1 MWTSLFIVLLR
12 HFVPPPPR
20 EDIICI
26 KLLNFQ
32 TMKYTKILIYSLISL
47 ILLIAGVIYFYNTNS
62 DTIETTSIQYSVI
75 NKYPH
80 STNSYTQGLF
90 FDGETLYE
98 STGSPSYLPQTESVL
113 GILDLA
119 TGKIDTKVKLDR
131 DIYFGEGSTILKDKI
146 YQLTY
151 KNQKGFV
158 YDAKTF
164 EQIQTFDFESRE
176 GWGLTNDGENLIMS
190 DGTDKITYLDPNN
203 FTSTRQFSVKY
214 QNNPQYSLNELEYV
228 GGYIYANI
236 YQTNKIVKINPANGE
251 ILGILDLSQLVNQLS
266 KENSNIAELNGIAYR
281 ASTETLFI
289 TGKLWP
295 HIYELK
301 LQN

>member
-1 MWTSLFIVLLR
+1 
-12 HFVPPPPR
+12 
-20 EDIICI
+20 
-26 KLLNFQ
+26 
-32 TMKYTKILIYSLISL
+32 MKYTKILIYSLISL

-75 NKYPH
+75 NKYTH

-90 FDGETLYE
+90 FDGDILYE

-113 GILDLA
+113 GILDLE

-131 DIYFGEGSTILKDKI
+131 YIYFGEGSTILNDKI

-158 YDAKTF
+158 YDVKTF
-164 EQIQTFDFESRE
+164 EQIQTFEFESRE

-190 DGTDKITYLDPNN
+190 DGTDKITYLEPNN
-203 FTSTRQFSVKY
+203 FTVKRQISAKY

-236 YQTNKIVKINPANGE
+236 YQTNIIVKINPANGG
-251 ILGILDLSQLVNQLS
+251 IVGILDLSQLVNQLS

>member
-1 MWTSLFIVLLR
+1 MSSNGRTLVSGTSNWGSS
-12 HFVPPPPR
+12 P
-20 EDIICI
+20 CI
-26 KLLNFQ
+26 R

-47 ILLIAGVIYFYNTNS
+47 SLLITGILYIYNTDS
-62 DTIETTSIQYSVI
+62 KSIEPTKIPFQII

-90 FDGETLYE
+90 FDGDTLYE

-113 GILDLA
+113 GILDLE

-164 EQIQTFDFESRE
+164 EQIQTFEFESKE
-176 GWGLTNDGENLIMS
+176 GWGLTNDSANLIMS
-190 DGTDKITYLDPNN
+190 DGTDKITYLDTDN
-203 FTSTRQFSVKY
+203 FTAIRQISVKY
-214 QNNPQYSLNELEYV
+214 QNSPQYNLNELEYV
-228 GGYIYANI
+228 AGYIYANI
-236 YQTNKIVKINPANGE
+236 YQTNKIVKINPDNGE
-251 ILGILDLSQLVNQLS
+251 ILGVLDLSDIVAQAREKS
-266 KENSNIAELNGIAYR
+266 SNIAELNGIAYR
-281 ASTETLFI
+281 ESTETFFI

-295 HIYELK
+295 YIYELK

>member
-1 MWTSLFIVLLR
+1 MRPQLL
-12 HFVPPPPR
+12 
-20 EDIICI
+20 IWISI
-26 KLLNFQ
+26 
-32 TMKYTKILIYSLISL
+32 ILIALGLWVYWKVDTES
-47 ILLIAGVIYFYNTNS
+47 NTI
-62 DTIETTSIQYSVI
+62 DYIQYSII

-80 STNSYTQGLF
+80 STNSYIQGLF
-90 FDGETLYE
+90 FDGDILYE
-98 STGSPSYLPQTESVL
+98 STGSPSYLTQTESVL

-158 YDAKTF
+158 YDVKTF
-164 EQIQTFDFESRE
+164 EQIQTFEFESRE
-176 GWGLTNDGENLIMS
+176 GWGLTNDGEKLIMS

-203 FTSTRQFSVKY
+203 FTSTRQISAKY
-214 QNNPQYSLNELEYV
+214 QNNPQYSLNELEYL

-236 YQTNKIVKINPANGE
+236 YQTNIIVKINPANGD
-251 ILGILDLSQLVNQLS
+251 IIGILDLGTLVNQLRI
-266 KENSNIAELNGIAYR
+266 ENPNIAELNGIAYR

>member
-1 MWTSLFIVLLR
+1 
-12 HFVPPPPR
+12 
-20 EDIICI
+20 
-26 KLLNFQ
+26 
-32 TMKYTKILIYSLISL
+32 MKYTKILIYSLISL

-75 NKYPH
+75 NKYTH

-90 FDGETLYE
+90 FDGDILYE

-113 GILDLA
+113 GVLDLA

-158 YDAKTF
+158 YNAKTF
-164 EQIQTFDFESRE
+164 EQIHTFDFESKE

-214 QNNPQYSLNELEYV
+214 QNKPQYNLNELEYV
-228 GGYIYANI
+228 SGHIYANI
-236 YQTNKIVKINPANGE
+236 YQTNKIVKINPANGD
-251 ILGILDLSQLVNQLS
+251 IIGILDLGTLVNQLRI
-266 KENSNIAELNGIAYR
+266 ENPNIAELNGIAYR

-295 HIYELK
+295 YIYEIQ

>member
-1 MWTSLFIVLLR
+1 
-12 HFVPPPPR
+12 
-20 EDIICI
+20 
-26 KLLNFQ
+26 
-32 TMKYTKILIYSLISL
+32 MKYTKILIYSLISL
-47 ILLIAGVIYFYNTNS
+47 SLLITGILYIYNTDS
-62 DTIETTSIQYSVI
+62 KSIEPTKIPFQII

-90 FDGETLYE
+90 FDGDTLYE

-113 GILDLA
+113 GILDLE

-164 EQIQTFDFESRE
+164 EQIQTFEFESKE
-176 GWGLTNDGENLIMS
+176 GWGLTNDSANLIMS
-190 DGTDKITYLDPNN
+190 DGTDKITYLDTDN
-203 FTSTRQFSVKY
+203 FTAIRQISVKY
-214 QNNPQYSLNELEYV
+214 QNSPQYNLNELEYV
-228 GGYIYANI
+228 AGYIYANI
-236 YQTNKIVKINPANGE
+236 YQTNKIVKINPDNGE
-251 ILGILDLSQLVNQLS
+251 ILGVLDLSDIVAQAREKS
-266 KENSNIAELNGIAYR
+266 SNIAELNGIAYR
-281 ASTETLFI
+281 ESTETFFI

-295 HIYELK
+295 YIYELK